1 MTVITLP
8 AWDDE
13 RIFISVEV
21 PRNTGTVLTVKLP
34 RMEFVSEQTSRQI
47 TAAIDKIAEES
58 ITANVRVKRQGLAM
72 VKPFV
77 TATELKAFEQL
88 TPGHFT
94 YLLEQWQ
101 KNSGVSLGELPASE
115 SSSTSIR
122 GQSNTTSSSVV
133 GIGGTSDEPSAG

>member
-21 PRNTGTVLTVKLP
+21 PRKTGTVLTVKLP

-122 GQSNTTSSSVV
+122 GQSNTTSSSVA